1 MADDARDN
9 RRGFY
14 RLRYPDAERPALDA
28 DGLVAAVAELSE
40 GGMRVVAGDFRVAV
54 GCRVAGE
61 VRFADGET
69 VWVDGTVLRHDAGE
83 AVLQLEVGVPLPRMV
98 AEQKRLL
105 RRYPDTR

>member
-1 MADDARDN
+1 MADGARDN

-14 RLRYPDAERPALDA
+14 RLRYPEAERPRVEA
-28 DGLVAAVAELSE
+28 DGLVAAVTELSE

-61 VRFADGET
+61 VCFADGEAA
-69 VWVDGTVLRHDAGE
+69 WVDGTVLRHDAGE
-83 AVLQLEVGVPLPRMV
+83 AILQLTVGVPLARMV

-105 RRYPDTR
+105 RLYPR